1 MVQFLAGTGIYFS
14 LPSPDQLQGYVQL
27 AIQWVQ
33 LVQLCSSQF
42 SEEQLKA
49 MDHVPLE
56 TVPYGVEA
64 HLITHLL
71 TNQGFNI

>member
-1 MVQFLAGTGIYFS
+1 
-14 LPSPDQLQGYVQL
+14 
-27 AIQWVQ
+27 
-33 LVQLCSSQF
+33 LCSSQF